1 MGEFMFVDKVS
12 IHIKAGN
19 GGDGALSFLRDRKTM
34 NGGPDGG
41 DGGKGG
47 DIVFEVDKNSNNLV
61 DFYFQK
67 HFRAQNGENGGHR
80 KCAGKKGEDLIIRVP
95 RGTIIRDKETG
106 QVVADM
112 FYLDDRKVV
121 LKGGMGGRGNQ
132 NFATSTRQAPAFAET
147 GVKTKEYEVILELKT
162 IADVGLLG
170 FPSVGKSKMLSVLTS
185 AKPKIAD
192 YHFTTL
198 SPNLGVANYGGV
210 TFLMADIPGL
220 IEGASEGKGLGFQ
233 FLRHVE
239 RTKML
244 LHVVDIA
251 EVDGRNAIEDFKVI
265 NEELQKY
272 SKNLLNVPQIVVL
285 NKIDLLDGD
294 LTKVE
299 EFKKTYGKDYKILT
313 YSAATREGEDKLLQT
328 IVETLSKL
336 PETEPVPAE
345 IFQLDRR
352 DYTKFEIVK
361 EGNTFELVGD
371 KIDEIIRGVNLDEP
385 ESFAY
390 FQNRLRDD
398 GVIDALKQKGLK
410 DGDYVRVGN
419 FEFEYWD

>member
-1 MGEFMFVDKVS
+1 MFVDKVS

-19 GGDGALSFLRDRKTM
+19 GGDGALSFLRDRNTM

-47 DIVFEVDKNSNNLV
+47 DIVFEVDKSSNNLV
-61 DFYFQK
+61 DFYYQK
-67 HFRAQNGENGGHR
+67 HYRAANGENGGKRH
-80 KCAGKKGEDLIIRVP
+80 CAGKCGEDLVIKVP
-95 RGTIIRDKETG
+95 RGTIIKDKETG
-106 QVVADM
+106 RVVADM

-121 LKGGMGGRGNQ
+121 LKGGLGGRGNQ

-147 GVKTKEYEVILELKT
+147 GVKTKEYEVVLELKT

-170 FPSVGKSKMLSVLTS
+170 FPSVGKSKILSVLTS

-198 SPNLGVANYGGV
+198 SPNLGVSSYGGK
-210 TFLMADIPGL
+210 TFLIADIPGI

-251 EVDGRNAIEDFKVI
+251 EVDGRSAIEDFKVI
-265 NEELQKY
+265 NDELKKY
-272 SKNLLNVPQIVVL
+272 SKSLLDVPQIVVL
-285 NKIDLLDGD
+285 NKIDLLNGD
-294 LTKVE
+294 FTKVE
-299 EFKKTYGKDYKILT
+299 EFKKEYQKDYKILT
-313 YSAATREGEDKLLQT
+313 YSAATRENEKELLQT

-345 IFQLDRR
+345 IFELDRR
-352 DYTKFEIVK
+352 DFTKFEIIK
-361 EGNTFELVGD
+361 QGNTYELKGD
-371 KIDEIIRGVNLDEP
+371 KIDEIIRGVNLNEP

-390 FQNRLRDD
+390 FQSRLTNE
-398 GVIDALKQKGLK
+398 GVMDALKKKGMK
-410 DGDYVRVGN
+410 DGDFVRVGT
-419 FEFEYWD
+419 FEFEYWE

>member
-1 MGEFMFVDKVS
+1 MFVDKVT

-61 DFYFQK
+61 DFYYQK
-67 HFRAQNGENGGHR
+67 HFRAPDGENGGKR
-80 KCAGKKGEDLIIRVP
+80 RCAGKKGEDLVIRVP

-106 QVVADM
+106 RVIADM

-121 LKGGMGGRGNQ
+121 LKGGLGGRGNQ
-132 NFATSTRQAPAFAET
+132 NFATPTRQAPAFAET
-147 GVKTKEYEVILELKT
+147 GVKTKEYEVVLELKT

-170 FPSVGKSKMLSVLTS
+170 FPSVGKSKILSVLTS

-198 SPNLGVANYGGV
+198 SPNLGVSSYGGK
-210 TFLMADIPGL
+210 TFLLADIPGL

-239 RTKML
+239 RTKIL

-251 EVDGRNAIEDFKVI
+251 EVDGRSAIDDFVVI
-265 NEELQKY
+265 NQELKKY
-272 SKNLLNVPQIVVL
+272 SKNLLDVPQIVVL
-285 NKIDLLDGD
+285 NKIDLLNGD
-294 LTKVE
+294 MSKVD
-299 EFKKTYGKDYKILT
+299 EFKKKFGKDYKILT
-313 YSAATREGEDKLLQT
+313 YSAATRENEDELLQT

-336 PETEPVPAE
+336 PESEPLPTE
-345 IFQLDRR
+345 IFELDKR
-352 DYTKFEIVK
+352 DFTKYEIIK
-361 EGNTFELVGD
+361 QGNTYELFGD
-371 KIDEIIRGVNLDEP
+371 KIDEMIRGVNLNEP

-390 FQNRLRDD
+390 FQNRLQNE
-398 GVIDALKQKGLK
+398 GVIDALRQKGMK
-410 DGDYVRVGN
+410 DGDFVRVGT
-419 FEFEYWD
+419 FEFEYWE

>member
-1 MGEFMFVDKVS
+1 MFVDKVA

-47 DIVFEVDKNSNNLV
+47 DIIFEVDKNSNNLV
-61 DFYFQK
+61 DFYYKK
-67 HFRAQNGENGGHR
+67 HFRAPNGENGGKRH
-80 KCAGKKGEDLIIRVP
+80 CSGKAGEDLIIKVP
-95 RGTIIRDKETG
+95 RGTIIRDKQTN
-106 QVVADM
+106 QIIADM
-112 FYLDDRKVV
+112 FYLDDKKVV
-121 LKGGMGGRGNQ
+121 LKGGLGGRGNQ
-132 NFATSTRQAPAFAET
+132 NFATPTRQAPAFAET
-147 GVKTKEYEVILELKT
+147 GVKTKEYEVVLELKT

-170 FPSVGKSKMLSVLTS
+170 YPSVGKSKILSVLTS

-198 SPNLGVANYGGV
+198 SPNLGVASYGGK

-251 EVDGRNAIEDFKVI
+251 EVDGRSAIEDFKVI
-265 NEELQKY
+265 NEELEKY
-272 SKNLLNVPQIVVL
+272 SKNLLGVPQIVVL
-285 NKIDLLDGD
+285 NKIDLLNGD
-294 LTKVE
+294 FSKVE
-299 EFKKTYGKDYKILT
+299 EFKKVYGKKYTILT
-313 YSAATREGEDKLLQT
+313 YSAATRENENLLLQT
-328 IVETLSKL
+328 IVKTLNSL
-336 PETEPVPAE
+336 PETEPEKPE
-345 IFQLDRR
+345 IFQLDKR
-352 DYTKFEIVK
+352 DFTKYEISKV
-361 EGNTFELVGD
+361 GNTFELSGD
-371 KIDEIIRGVNLDEP
+371 KIDEIIRGVNLNEP

-390 FQNRLRDD
+390 FQNRLKDE
-398 GVIDALKQKGLK
+398 GVMDSLKEKGLK
-410 DGDYVRVGN
+410 DGDYIRVGA
-419 FEFEYWD
+419 FEFEYLD

>member
-1 MGEFMFVDKVS
+1 MFVDKVT

-67 HFRAQNGENGGHR
+67 HFRAPDGENGGKR
-80 KCAGKKGEDLIIRVP
+80 RCAGKAGEDLVIKVP
-95 RGTIIRDKETG
+95 RGTIIRDKETNR
-106 QVVADM
+106 VVADM
-112 FYLDDRKVV
+112 FYLDDKKVV
-121 LKGGMGGRGNQ
+121 LKGGLGGRGNQ

-147 GVKTKEYEVILELKT
+147 GIKTKEYQVVLELKT

-170 FPSVGKSKMLSVLTS
+170 FPSVGKSKILSVLTS

-198 SPNLGVANYGGV
+198 SPTLGVSSYGGK
-210 TFLMADIPGL
+210 TFLLADIPGI

-251 EVDGRNAIEDFKVI
+251 EVDGRSAIEDFKII
-265 NEELQKY
+265 NEELKKY
-272 SKNLLNVPQIVVL
+272 SKELVKVPQLVVL

-294 LTKVE
+294 YTKVE
-299 EFKKTYGKDYKILT
+299 EFKKEYGKDYKILT
-313 YSAATREGEDKLLQT
+313 YSAATRENEKELLQA

-336 PETEPVPAE
+336 PEAEPVQPE
-345 IFQLDRR
+345 IFELDKR
-352 DYTKFEIVK
+352 DLTKYEIIK
-361 EGNTFELVGD
+361 TGNTFELVGD
-371 KIDEIIRGVNLDEP
+371 KIDEIIRGVNLNEP

-390 FQNRLRDD
+390 FQNRLRDE
-398 GVIDALKQKGLK
+398 GVIDALKCKGMK
-410 DGDYVRVGN
+410 DGDFVRVKT
-419 FEFEYWD
+419 FEFEYYD

>member
-1 MGEFMFVDKVS
+1 MFVDKVL
-12 IHIKAGN
+12 IHIKAGD

-47 DIVFEVDKNSNNLV
+47 DVIFEVDKNSNNLV
-61 DFYFQK
+61 DFYYQK
-67 HFRAQNGENGGHR
+67 HFRAQNGENGGKRH
-80 KCAGKKGEDLIIRVP
+80 CAGKSGEDLIVKVP
-95 RGTIIRDKETG
+95 RGTIVREKDTG
-106 QVVADM
+106 RVICDM
-112 FYLDDRKVV
+112 FYPDDRKVI
-121 LKGGMGGRGNQ
+121 LRGGLGGRGNQ

-147 GVKTKEYEVILELKT
+147 GIKTKEFEVILELKT

-170 FPSVGKSKMLSVLTS
+170 FPSVGKSKILSVLTS
-185 AKPKIAD
+185 ARPKIAD

-198 SPNLGVANYGGV
+198 SPNLGVANYGGK

-239 RTKML
+239 RTKIL

-265 NEELQKY
+265 NEELEKY
-272 SKNLLNVPQIVVL
+272 SKNLVGVPQIVVL

-294 LTKVE
+294 MTKVN
-299 EFKKTYGKDYKILT
+299 EFKNAYGLNYTILT
-313 YSAATREGEDKLLQT
+313 YSAATREGEKELLQA
-328 IVETLSKL
+328 IVEELSKVPDRE
-336 PETEPVPAE
+336 PEKVEVL
-345 IFQLDRR
+345 QLDKR
-352 DYTKFEIVK
+352 DLTKYEIIK
-361 EGNTFELVGD
+361 HGNTFELVGD

-390 FQNRLRDD
+390 FQNRLRDE
-398 GVIDALKQKGLK
+398 GVMDRLKKSGLK
-410 DGDYVRVGN
+410 DGDFIRVRT
-419 FEFEYWD
+419 FEFEYWE

>member
-1 MGEFMFVDKVS
+1 MFVDKVA

-34 NGGPDGG
+34 HGGPDGG

-47 DIVFEVDKNSNNLV
+47 DIVFEVDKSSNNLV
-61 DFYFQK
+61 DFYYQK
-67 HFRAQNGENGGHR
+67 HFRAENGSNGGHR
-80 KCAGKKGEDLIIRVP
+80 KCAGKCGQDLVIKVP
-95 RGTIIRDKETG
+95 RGTIIRDKETNR
-106 QVVADM
+106 VIADM

-121 LKGGMGGRGNQ
+121 LKGGLGGRGNM

-147 GVKTKEYEVILELKT
+147 GVKTKEYEVVLELKT

-198 SPNLGVANYGGV
+198 SPNLGVSSYGGK
-210 TFLMADIPGL
+210 TFLIADIPGI

-239 RTKML
+239 RTKIL

-251 EVDGRNAIEDFKVI
+251 EVDGRSAIEDFKVI
-265 NEELQKY
+265 NDELKKY
-272 SKNLLNVPQIVVL
+272 SKTLLDVPQIVVL
-285 NKIDLLDGD
+285 NKIDLLNGD
-294 LTKVE
+294 MSKVD
-299 EFKKTYGKDYKILT
+299 EFVKKYGKKYKILT
-313 YSAATREGEDKLLQT
+313 YSAATRENEEKLLQT

-336 PETEPVPAE
+336 PESEPIPAE
-345 IFQLDRR
+345 VFELDKR
-352 DYTKFEIVK
+352 DFTKFEITK
-361 EGNTFELVGD
+361 DGNTYELSGD
-371 KIDEIIRGVNLDEP
+371 KIDEIIRGVNLNEP

-390 FQNRLRDD
+390 FQNRLTDE
-398 GVIDALKQKGLK
+398 GVIEALKQSGMK
-410 DGDYVRVGN
+410 DGDFVRVGT
-419 FEFEYWD
+419 FEFEYWE

>member
-1 MGEFMFVDKVS
+1 MFVDKVS

-19 GGDGALSFLRDRKTM
+19 GGDGALSFLRDRNTM

-47 DIVFEVDKNSNNLV
+47 DIVFEVDKSSNNLV
-61 DFYFQK
+61 DFYYQK
-67 HFRAQNGENGGHR
+67 HYRAPNGENGGKRH
-80 KCAGKKGEDLIIRVP
+80 CAGKCGEDLVIKVP
-95 RGTIIRDKETG
+95 RGTIIKDKETG
-106 QVVADM
+106 RVVADM

-121 LKGGMGGRGNQ
+121 LKGGLGGRGNQ

-147 GVKTKEYEVILELKT
+147 GVKTKEYEVVLELKT

-170 FPSVGKSKMLSVLTS
+170 FPSVGKSKILSVLTS

-198 SPNLGVANYGGV
+198 SPNLGVSSYGGK
-210 TFLMADIPGL
+210 TFLIADIPGI

-251 EVDGRNAIEDFKVI
+251 EVDGRSAIEDFKVI
-265 NEELQKY
+265 NDELKKY
-272 SKNLLNVPQIVVL
+272 SKSLLDVPQIVVL
-285 NKIDLLDGD
+285 NKIDLLNGD
-294 LTKVE
+294 FTKVE
-299 EFKKTYGKDYKILT
+299 EFKKEYQKDYKILT
-313 YSAATREGEDKLLQT
+313 YSAATRENEKELLQT

-345 IFQLDRR
+345 IFELDRR
-352 DYTKFEIVK
+352 DFTKFEIIK
-361 EGNTFELVGD
+361 QGNTYELKGD
-371 KIDEIIRGVNLDEP
+371 KIDEIIRGVNLNEP

-390 FQNRLRDD
+390 FQSRLTNE
-398 GVIDALKQKGLK
+398 GVMDALKKKGMK
-410 DGDYVRVGN
+410 DGDFVRVGT
-419 FEFEYWD
+419 FEFEYWE

>member
-1 MGEFMFVDKVS
+1 MFVDKVT

-47 DIVFEVDKNSNNLV
+47 DIVFEVDKSSNNLV

-67 HFRAQNGENGGHR
+67 HFRAPNGENGGKR
-80 KCAGKKGEDLIIRVP
+80 RCAGKKGDDLVIKVP

-106 QVVADM
+106 RVIADM
-112 FYLDDRKVV
+112 FYLDDRKIV
-121 LKGGMGGRGNQ
+121 LKGGLGGRGNQ
-132 NFATSTRQAPAFAET
+132 NFATPTRQAPAFAET
-147 GVKTKEYEVILELKT
+147 GVKTKEYEVVLELKT

-170 FPSVGKSKMLSVLTS
+170 FPSVGKSKILSVLTS

-198 SPNLGVANYGGV
+198 SPNLGVSSYGGK
-210 TFLMADIPGL
+210 TFLLADIPGL

-239 RTKML
+239 RTKIL
-244 LHVVDIA
+244 LHVIDIA
-251 EVDGRNAIEDFKVI
+251 EVDGRSAIEDFVVI
-265 NEELQKY
+265 NEELKKY
-272 SKNLLNVPQIVVL
+272 SKNLLDVPQIVVL
-285 NKIDLLDGD
+285 NKIGLLNGD
-294 LTKVE
+294 MSKVE
-299 EFKKTYGKDYKILT
+299 EFKKKFGKKYKILT
-313 YSAATREGEDKLLQT
+313 YSAATRENEEELLQT

-336 PETEPVPAE
+336 PESEPLPAE
-345 IFQLDRR
+345 IFELDKR
-352 DYTKFEIVK
+352 DFTKYEIIK
-361 EGNTFELVGD
+361 QGNTYELVGD
-371 KIDEIIRGVNLDEP
+371 KIDEIIRGVNLNEP

-390 FQNRLRDD
+390 FQSRLQNE
-398 GVIDALKQKGLK
+398 GVIDALKQRGMQ
-410 DGDYVRVGN
+410 DGDFVRVGT
-419 FEFEYWD
+419 FEFEYWE